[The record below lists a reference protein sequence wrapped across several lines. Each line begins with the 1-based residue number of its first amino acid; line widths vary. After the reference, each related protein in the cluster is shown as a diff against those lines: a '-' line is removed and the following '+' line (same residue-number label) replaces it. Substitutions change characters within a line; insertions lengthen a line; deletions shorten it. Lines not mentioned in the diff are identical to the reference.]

1 MARYQNGING
11 PFSGKVGKV
20 VGASWRGIDYM
31 RTVGSS
37 PKQWS
42 AAQINQRLRF
52 ALAMNWLNPLVA
64 LINIGYQQIKTK
76 KTPLNAAVSY
86 HLKQAIRGEAPD
98 YSIDFSKA
106 IFSVGE
112 LLVSFIREIV
122 CLSDR
127 MLLIT
132 WDNLAETIYSSAAD
146 KITFI
151 IYSPS
156 CRQFIIFKD
165 EASRGDKEAVLQLP
179 ATFAGSS
186 VHGYLYFVNAAG
198 DQVSTSLYLGELGVV
213 P

>member
-11 PFSGKVGKV
+11 PFSGRVGKV
-20 VGASWRGIDYM
+20 VGANWRGIDYM

-37 PKQWS
+37 PKHWS
-42 AAQINQRLRF
+42 FAQINQRLRF
-52 ALAMNWLNPLVA
+52 ALAMNWLNPLLA
-64 LINIGYQQIKTK
+64 LINIGYQQIKIK

-86 HLKQAIRGEAPD
+86 HLKHAIRAEGPD

-106 IFSVGE
+106 IFSIGE
-112 LLVSFIREIV
+112 LLISFVREMVS
-122 CLSDR
+122 LSDR

-132 WDNLAETIYSSAAD
+132 WDHMTETIYSSAAD

-156 CRQFIIFKD
+156 CRQFVIFKD
-165 EASRGDKEAVLQLP
+165 EAGRGDMEAVLQLP
-179 ATFAGSS
+179 VTFAGSS
-186 VHGYLYFVNAAG
+186 VHCYLYFVNAAG
-198 DQVSTSLYLGELGVV
+198 DQVSTSLYLGELVVV